1 VSAGEWVTFPSV
13 GGEIRGYLALPD
25 STDRA
30 PALVMAH
37 ENLGVTEHRQ
47 DVTRRFAD
55 AGFATLTVDLFSR
68 AGGPPTDFSSPEER
82 RVKAFL
88 QATDDQAVPDVLA
101 GLRYLRTID
110 DVEDSRAGT
119 IGFCM
124 GGGTSLVASCLGDA
138 FKACVILYALPVLPG
153 VYTDAGRE
161 LSRIAIAPALRC
173 PLQAHFGE
181 TDQVIPLDQVR
192 ALEEASR
199 RSGQHAEFH
208 IYPGANHAY
217 HDDTHPNYHADAA
230 ALSWE
235 RTVAFLRE
243 RL

>member
-1 VSAGEWVTFPSV
+1 MGD
-13 GGEIRGYLALPD
+13 EIRGYLALPEAGGR
-25 STDRA
+25 S

-47 DVTRRFAD
+47 DVTRRFAA

-88 QATDDQAVPDVLA
+88 QATDDQAVPDILA
-101 GLRYLRTID
+101 GLRYLRRID
-110 DVEDSRAGT
+110 AVDGSRAGT

-124 GGGTSLVASCLGDA
+124 GGGTSLVAACLGDA

-153 VYTDAGRE
+153 AYTEAGRE

-173 PLQAHFGE
+173 PLQGHFGE
-181 TDQVIPLDQVR
+181 EDQVIPLRQVS
-192 ALEEASR
+192 ALQTAAQQ
-199 RSGQHAEFH
+199 SGQPVEFH
-208 IYPGANHAY
+208 TYPGANHAY

-230 ALSWE
+230 ALSWD
-235 RTVAFLRE
+235 RAVASLRDH
-243 RL
+243 L